1 MVECTLLSVQVLF
14 VQHVFDGLQ
23 LCRNRADH
31 PDSRLRDTAG

>member
-23 LCRNRADH
+23 FCWNRAD
-31 PDSRLRDTAG
+31 PPIRQRDTG